1 MHDERSPSNG
11 GRTTRAR
18 RVSARWGWVLLLA
31 AITLVATECGARA
44 DEPALTRYTFSE
56 VHMGADFRI
65 VLYAAEERSANAAA
79 RAAYARVAALN
90 KTLSDYDPA
99 SELTRLSATSGSAH
113 AIPLSEDL
121 WFVLERSQRLAAETD
136 GAFDVTCGPIVRA
149 WRSARRTKMFPSE
162 ERLAKVR
169 APVGYRHLKLDPQAR
184 TAELTTPNMLLD
196 LGGIAMGYAADE
208 ALKVLNKHGIT
219 RAMIDASGDI
229 RCGEAPPGKQAWT
242 IGIAPLTESKG
253 PSSRFVEV
261 VNGALTTS
269 GDAFQYVELD
279 GKRYSH
285 IVDPRTGL
293 GLTTRSSVTITASD
307 CITADSL
314 ATAVS
319 VLGPEA
325 GLKLLKK
332 YPGAEAYIVRQAD
345 GKITTAQS
353 PNFKSVPAAKN

>member
-1 MHDERSPSNG
+1 MLSVANG
-11 GRTTRAR
+11 DRQ
-18 RVSARWGWVLLLA
+18 VGWCAVLA
-31 AITLVATECGARA
+31 AIALVAVAGGVQA
-44 DEPALTRYTFSE
+44 DEPALGRYTFSE
-56 VHMGADFRI
+56 VRMGADFRI

-79 RAAYARVAALN
+79 RAAYARVAELN

-99 SELTRLSATSGSAH
+99 SELTRLSATAGSGKAV
-113 AIPLSEDL
+113 PLSDDL
-121 WFVLERSQRLAAETD
+121 RIVLERSQRLAAESD

-149 WRSARRTKMFPSE
+149 WRSARRTKTFPSE

-169 APVGYRHLKLDPQAR
+169 APVGYRNLKLDSKAR
-184 TAELTTPNMLLD
+184 TAELTLPNMSLD
-196 LGGIAMGYAADE
+196 LGGIAMGFAADE
-208 ALKVLNKHGIT
+208 ALEVLKSHGIT

-229 RCGEAPPGKQAWT
+229 RCGDAPPGKQAWT

-253 PSSRFVEV
+253 PSSRFVDV

-269 GDAFQYVELD
+269 GDAFQYVELN

-293 GLTTRSSVTITASD
+293 GLTTRSSVTITAPD

-325 GLKLLKK
+325 GLNLLEK
-332 YPGAEAYIVRQAD
+332 YPGAQAYIVREVD
-345 GKITTAQS
+345 GKITTVQS
-353 PNFKSVPAAKN
+353 PGFKSTAAAPTND

>member
-1 MHDERSPSNG
+1 MLGVANSDRQ
-11 GRTTRAR
+11 
-18 RVSARWGWVLLLA
+18 VGWCAVLA
-31 AITLVATECGARA
+31 AVALVAAGGGVQAAEPTLARF
-44 DEPALTRYTFSE
+44 TFSE

-65 VLYAAEERSANAAA
+65 VLYAAEERSANTAA
-79 RAAYARVAALN
+79 RAAYARVAELN

-99 SELTRLSATSGSAH
+99 SELTRLSATSGTGRAVPMSD
-113 AIPLSEDL
+113 DL
-121 WFVLERSQRLAAETD
+121 RFVLERSQRLAAESD

-149 WRSARRTKMFPSE
+149 WRSSRRTKTFPSE

-184 TAELTTPNMLLD
+184 TAELTAPNMVLD
-196 LGGIAMGYAADE
+196 LGGIAMGFAADE
-208 ALKVLNKHGIT
+208 ALKVLNSHGIT
-219 RAMIDASGDI
+219 RAMVDASGDI
-229 RCGEAPPGKQAWT
+229 RCGDAPPGKQAWT

-253 PSSRFVEV
+253 PSSRFVEL

-269 GDAFQYVELD
+269 GDAFQYVEIA

-293 GLTTRSSVTITASD
+293 GLTTRSSVTITAPD

-325 GLKLLKK
+325 GLKLLQK
-332 YPGAEAYIVRQAD
+332 YPNAEAYIVREVD
-345 GKITTAQS
+345 GKITTVQS
-353 PNFKSVPAAKN
+353 PGFKSIPAATSPSK